1 MRMLIK
7 MRNEQKRTIHYF
19 GGLEGIFIYAAFQKQ
34 THRQMHSLGFFLIC
48 FFLIHHLI
56 GSTCT
61 TQASQ
66 PIVKFSSRLLNTIP
80 LTCNEAVYLNS
91 AAGLVATQ
99 V

>member
-19 GGLEGIFIYAAFQKQ
+19 GGRRNIYLCSISKADTPANAF
-34 THRQMHSLGFFLIC
+34 TRILFDF